1 MSNNNEKALVT
12 FVVISFLEEW
22 EPYMFMGM
30 LKCIKNPRWKC
41 IIWHDDFNPKIKAI
55 IESFNEPRVTFVE
68 TPNRGSWGAYNR
80 IDALKMVD
88 TDFVIQT
95 TIQEYYTPNIVD
107 ELEKQKTNDLIY
119 WAVVHH
125 SFDYAVLDSTPVRGQ
140 IDWSNFAL
148 RSHIARKVGINHPD
162 SYIADGLFIEDVM
175 KSGLVKRAYKIKKI
189 LNIKN

>member
-1 MSNNNEKALVT
+1 MSNKPIVT
-12 FVVISFLEEW
+12 FIAISYQETNEIF
-22 EPYMFMGM
+22 MFIGM
-30 LKCIKNPRWKC
+30 LKCIKNPNW
-41 IIWHDDFNPKIKAI
+41 KAI
-55 IESFNEPRVTFVE
+55 IYHDSPNQWMKEQVEYLKDDRISFIEAPI
-68 TPNRGSWGAYNR
+68 NRGSWGAYNR

-175 KSGLVKRAYKIKKI
+175 KSGLVKKAYKIKKI